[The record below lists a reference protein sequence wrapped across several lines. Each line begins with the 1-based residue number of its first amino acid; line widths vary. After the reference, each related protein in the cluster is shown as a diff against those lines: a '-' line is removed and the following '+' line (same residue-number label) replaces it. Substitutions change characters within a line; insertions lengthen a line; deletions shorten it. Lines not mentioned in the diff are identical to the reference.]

1 MSCTGDALGGKI
13 SGSLLTMA
21 GGLGPV
27 IPIVTATLGGP
38 ITMFGGLVFLTMGAQ
53 VLNSSLSR
61 KERIQ
66 NEIEKQ
72 NIMCNQTKLINT
84 QVEQL
89 DSLLNTLENA
99 TTIQKSTEDRLQAIN
114 NAFLTEKELLQEKQN
129 EYKKHLSI
137 YGVMN
142 IMILFYLYLV
152 LYYK

>member
-1 MSCTGDALGGKI
+1 
-13 SGSLLTMA
+13 
-21 GGLGPV
+21 
-27 IPIVTATLGGP
+27 
-38 ITMFGGLVFLTMGAQ
+38 MGAQ

-72 NIMCNQTKLINT
+72 NTMCNQTKLINT